1 MVEGRESV
9 KQGSVLDGGNFK
21 TTVALAEGRASEIR
35 CILAM
40 ATLEINPVSV
50 CVCVCV
56 CVFSQSRAKQILS
69 FQPQF
74 SIHGC
79 TLLAKVWEASPPPAS
94 YLFHALSISW
104 QMSPMFHLPR
114 SFPPPKKGNL
124 FYDQANIHS
133 LLSKANKCL
142 IKFWISEDIGF
153 IASWPGRWHLWG
165 REDNE
170 MAEITEG
177 NL

>member
-21 TTVALAEGRASEIR
+21 TTVALDEGRASEIR

-40 ATLEINPVSV
+40 ATLEINPVSVCV

-79 TLLAKVWEASPPPAS
+79 TLLANV
-94 YLFHALSISW
+94 
-104 QMSPMFHLPR
+104 
-114 SFPPPKKGNL
+114 
-124 FYDQANIHS
+124 
-133 LLSKANKCL
+133 
-142 IKFWISEDIGF
+142 
-153 IASWPGRWHLWG
+153 
-165 REDNE
+165 
-170 MAEITEG
+170 
-177 NL
+177 

>member
-56 CVFSQSRAKQILS
+56 CVCFPRAGQSKSSPSSLSSQSMD
-69 FQPQF
+69 
-74 SIHGC
+74 
-79 TLLAKVWEASPPPAS
+79 
-94 YLFHALSISW
+94 ALS
-104 QMSPMFHLPR
+104 
-114 SFPPPKKGNL
+114 
-124 FYDQANIHS
+124 
-133 LLSKANKCL
+133 
-142 IKFWISEDIGF
+142 
-153 IASWPGRWHLWG
+153 
-165 REDNE
+165 
-170 MAEITEG
+170 
-177 NL
+177 